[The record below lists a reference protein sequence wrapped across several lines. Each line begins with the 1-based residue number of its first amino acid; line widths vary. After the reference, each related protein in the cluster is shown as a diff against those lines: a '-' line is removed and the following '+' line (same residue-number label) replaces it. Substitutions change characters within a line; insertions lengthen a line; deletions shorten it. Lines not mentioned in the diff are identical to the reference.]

1 MNIVVYI
8 GMQKD
13 VNSTA
18 IPIGVGQGVGGY
30 EAAITYPCEVFE
42 PCSVLNPIIK
52 IEPLA
57 AFLENTIKRAN
68 YAYIADYGRYY
79 WINDIHYEKG
89 FWYLHLNVDVLA
101 SWRTAIGNSTQYVLR
116 SQSRYDLHIMDTLY
130 PPTGPKEIYNLETES
145 PFPSTFESGIVV
157 LGISGNTQAQTSIG
171 STTYYAFNYTTLRNF
186 MNLLWSSDTWLNLT
200 DTDLQGEVA
209 KVILN
214 PLQYIQSCKWFPIVP
229 QTLGTTVTDIKF
241 GWWTLPV
248 SAALILSNHPVLTK
262 ITSVSLARH
271 PQHSRGYYL
280 MREPYTK
287 YTIELPGVG
296 VLDLPSSYIDPTANM
311 VITAHYTVDTITGT
325 AKVDLYQ
332 FDPHFTTENKEH
344 WIYTT
349 SCDMAVDIPLAQIAR
364 DVMGAGSSA
373 IGGVASGVG
382 QMLSGN
388 IIGGIASLV
397 DGAIGAVTQAETP
410 IVAFMGQAGN
420 FATFRRNPTG
430 HTICQRIAPDATE
443 LFGRPLCEL
452 VQINTLTGFV
462 MCGRAHMLIP
472 GAMVQETERIESFM
486 NGGFRYE

>member
-1 MNIVVYI
+1 MEIVVYI

-30 EAAITYPCEVFE
+30 ESAITYPCEVFE
-42 PCSVLNPIIK
+42 PCSVLNPIVK

-89 FWYLHLNVDVLA
+89 FWFLHLNVDVLA

-116 SQSRYDLHIMDTLY
+116 SQSRYDLHITDTLY
-130 PPTGPKEIYNLETES
+130 PPTGGKEIRTSERES
-145 PFPSTFESGIVV
+145 PFPSIFEAGITV
-157 LGISGNTQAQTSIG
+157 LGISGNAQADTSIG
-171 STTYYAFNYTTLRNF
+171 STTYYAFSYSMLQSF
-186 MNLLWSSDTWLNLT
+186 MNMLWNNDTWLNLT

-229 QTLGTTVTDIKF
+229 DSLGMAVSEIKF
-241 GWWTLPV
+241 GWWSLP
-248 SAALILSNHPVLTK
+248 ANAGLILYNNPVLLQT
-262 ITSVSLARH
+262 TSVTLSTH
-271 PQHSRGYYL
+271 PQSGRGYYL

-296 VLDLPSSYIDPTANM
+296 VMDLPTSYIDPTANL
-311 VITAHYTVDTITGT
+311 VVTAHYTVDTITGT

-332 FDPHFTTENKEH
+332 FDPNFTTENKEH

-349 SCDMAVDIPLAQIAR
+349 NCDMAIDIPLAQIAR
-364 DVMGAGSSA
+364 DVVGAGSSA
-373 IGGVASGVG
+373 VGGLAGGFG
-382 QMLSGN
+382 QILSGN

-410 IVAFMGQAGN
+410 IVSFMGQAGN
-420 FATFRRNPTG
+420 FATFRRKPTC
-430 HTICQRIAPDATE
+430 HSIFQRIAPDATE
-443 LFGRPLCEL
+443 LFGKPLCEL
-452 VQINTLTGFV
+452 VQINTLSGFV

-472 GAMVQETERIESFM
+472 GAMAQETERIEAYL